1 MKTLDLSEKTAP
13 ATEPPT
19 TAPLIF
25 KAMIGVMSDIDAVS
39 KDRTSVGKF
48 SFKYRGID
56 DVFNALHAAMAKHGV
71 FMTQDVLAHTID
83 KIEGKGPNDSLRL
96 HHLVEV
102 IFSFHAMDGSK
113 ISCCVRG
120 ECMANDD
127 KGYGKA
133 MSYALKTCLLQTFLI
148 PTEDDSKDPDST
160 NEPIYRGQPQG
171 QRPYNQPQGQQR
183 PPQRPEP
190 AKTPLNGQEIK
201 AEIIT
206 ESQSLASPEISDL
219 KADII
224 ATLNTLSFDWQA
236 KTGKNKEYLIAK
248 VTTENDIEKLKGMG
262 KWIGELLNKRE

>member
-1 MKTLDLSEKTAP
+1 MKTLDLSEKTLP
-13 ATEPPT
+13 TLPTEPPT

-25 KAMIGVMSDIDAVS
+25 KAMIGVMGDIDAVS

-56 DVFNALHAAMAKHGV
+56 DVFNALHSAMGKHGV
-71 FMTQDVLAHTID
+71 FMTQDVLDH
-83 KIEGKGPNDSLRL
+83 KMSPVEGRGL

-102 IFSFHAMDGSK
+102 IFTFHAIDGSK
-113 ISCCVRG
+113 ISSCVRG

-171 QRPYNQPQGQQR
+171 QRSYNPPQHQR
-183 PPQRPEP
+183 PTQPPP
-190 AKTPLNGQEIK
+190 APPKTPLTVLEPKNETIEPNPAIEEIK
-201 AEIIT
+201 GDLIDT
-206 ESQSLASPEISDL
+206 LA
-219 KADII
+219 
-224 ATLNTLSFDWQA
+224 TFQYDWEA
-236 KTGKNKEYLIAK
+236 KTGKNREYLINK
-248 VTTENDIEKLKGMG
+248 VRLENDISKLQSMG
-262 KWIGELLNKRE
+262 KWIADLLNKRE